1 MAAGE
6 RDGVRACKDRQQAE
20 SSGEKGSPRPA
31 PWEPLCHGPTT
42 TRSTLALSMKGTG
55 LLRVTVIAPP
65 PPGTSADALPVVVP
79 LLTVRLS
86 VPPAHV
92 ESTFE
97 TETLTT
103 LLPETFSKAVIPAV
117 EHFGTAAFAAPTCGE
132 LNGNE
137 SAKPQLTAGA
147 PIQTTTIVPLTQRL

>member
-6 RDGVRACKDRQQAE
+6 WDGVGVGKDGQQAA
-20 SSGEKGSPRPA
+20 SPREKGTPQPA
-31 PWEPLCHGPTT
+31 PWEEPCHGPTT
-42 TRSTLALSMKGTG
+42 TRSTLSLSRKGTG
-55 LLRVTVIAPP
+55 LPNVTVIEPP
-65 PPGTSADALPVVVP
+65 PIGTTAVARPVVVP

-86 VPPAHV
+86 APPAHV

-117 EHFGTAAFAAPTCGE
+117 EHFGTAAFAAATWGE

-137 SAKPQLTAGA
+137 SAKP
-147 PIQTTTIVPLTQRL
+147 